1 MGEYGK
7 DDSNSYLMIMSLIL
21 SRFMCLYCKEK
32 FGVLVTLG
40 LKNFQQ
46 IAIPGAT
53 NGSNKA
59 TSNIEGAMSQG
70 FVDIW
75 SKLAQD

>member
-1 MGEYGK
+1 MY
-7 DDSNSYLMIMSLIL
+7 
-21 SRFMCLYCKEK
+21 LYCKEK
-32 FGVLVTLG
+32 FGVLVTLR
-40 LKNFQQ
+40 Q

-70 FVDIW
+70 FCRYLVQT
-75 SKLAQD
+75 SPKLVIGNLRYKGNNHNSQIENKP